1 MKMLHMVAFSL
12 LVVGGLNVGLVSFLN
27 FNLVNTVL
35 GAWPMI
41 EKLVYTLIGVSAAY
55 IAYTHMND
63 CKACAK
69 K

>member
-12 LVVGGLNVGLVSFLN
+12 LVVGGLNVGLTSMLN

-35 GAWPMI
+35 GSMPMI
-41 EKLVYTLIGVSAAY
+41 EKLVYTLVGVSAVY
-55 IAYTHMND
+55 IAYTHMLD
-63 CKACAK
+63 CKECAK